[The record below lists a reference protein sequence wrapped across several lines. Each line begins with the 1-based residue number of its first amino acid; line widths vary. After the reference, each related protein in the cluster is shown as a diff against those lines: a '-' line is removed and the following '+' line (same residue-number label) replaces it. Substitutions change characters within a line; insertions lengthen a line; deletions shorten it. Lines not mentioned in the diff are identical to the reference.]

1 MRKYWII
8 NGYWK
13 DDKTEFTDYVV
24 TNYDDDDGDENVF
37 YYGLNESDLA
47 NSSEDDALE
56 FVVTSYDEIA
66 FEFNVGDKVKH
77 DIYGDGVVVEVVSM
91 KEIYVRFGDQPDEDV
106 VDYDNSEL
114 TLVI

>member
-1 MRKYWII
+1 M
-8 NGYWK
+8 
-13 DDKTEFTDYVV
+13 
-24 TNYDDDDGDENVF
+24 
-37 YYGLNESDLA
+37 SD
-47 NSSEDDALE
+47 
-56 FVVTSYDEIA
+56 FKI
-66 FEFNVGDKVKH
+66 GDKVKH